1 MLGAAI
7 DTRLLLGSLLIYGT
21 PALWQDVAGAGY
33 QTRPWSSYYPL
44 VNSDIDG
51 YVQVC

>member
-7 DTRLLLGSLLIYGT
+7 ETRLLLGSLLIYGT
-21 PALWQDVAGAGY
+21 PALWQDVAGY

-44 VNSDIDG
+44 VNSDVDG